1 MTALSSQ
8 VSSSLYPASDGEPVA
23 ETFVHLDAMLIT
35 LSVLRQYLA
44 GQQATV
50 LSSQFLYY
58 A

>member
-1 MTALSSQ
+1 MALSSP
-8 VSSSLYPASDGEPVA
+8 VSSSLYPRPDGEPAA
-23 ETFVHLDAMLIT
+23 ETCVHLDVMLIT